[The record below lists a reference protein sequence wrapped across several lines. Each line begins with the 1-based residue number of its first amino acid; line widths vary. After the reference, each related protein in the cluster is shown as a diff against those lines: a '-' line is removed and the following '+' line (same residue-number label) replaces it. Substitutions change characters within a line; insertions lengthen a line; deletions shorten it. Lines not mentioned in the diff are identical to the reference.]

1 MKRKNETMK
10 EREQTGDK
18 LLMDYLLGKLLPAEE
33 IRIEEQYVADPQRQD
48 ELVEIEDELVDRYLE
63 GQLSQEERK
72 EFEARFLSSPRGR
85 RKLELARSLIAVAAE
100 TSGTKGV
107 PKSSAEM
114 VLGPSR
120 LFTRL
125 SFRFASAAIVL
136 VLLLVLAWS
145 IRNRLGRD
153 HQQIVVKPAPTAKPA
168 NNPEEAPQATAIA
181 SVVLQPV
188 SREIVRPQEVKLDS
202 GIHQLRLQLE
212 VEGNR
217 KSYAAKLLSGGQIKW
232 AGRGLPV
239 QSTNSGRTIAIL
251 LPVTL
256 FESKEY
262 TVLLSSD
269 QEPATPLAEY
279 SFVVR
284 KE

>member
-1 MKRKNETMK
+1 MK
-10 EREQTGDK
+10 EREQREDK

-33 IRIEEQYVADPQRQD
+33 TRMEEQYVGDPQRQD
-48 ELVEIEDELVDRYLE
+48 KLVEIEDELIDCYLE

-72 EFEARFLSSPRGR
+72 EFEARFLSSHRGR

-100 TSGTKGV
+100 VNGTKAV
-107 PKSSAEM
+107 PKSSARM
-114 VLGPSR
+114 VLGPFR
-120 LFTRL
+120 LFTRI
-125 SFRFASAAIVL
+125 SFRFALAAIVL
-136 VLLLVLAWS
+136 VLLLVLTWS

-153 HQQIVVKPAPTAKPA
+153 QQQIVVKPTPTVPA
-168 NNPEEAPQATAIA
+168 NNPEEAPQAMAIA

-188 SREIVRPQEVKLDS
+188 SREIVRLQEVKLNS
-202 GIHQLRLQLE
+202 GINQFRLQLE

-232 AGRGLPV
+232 AGRGLRV
-239 QSTNSGRTIAIL
+239 QSTNSARTIAIL
-251 LPVTL
+251 LPATL
-256 FESKEY
+256 FESGEY

-269 QEPATPLAEY
+269 QEPGTPLAEY

-284 KE
+284 KD